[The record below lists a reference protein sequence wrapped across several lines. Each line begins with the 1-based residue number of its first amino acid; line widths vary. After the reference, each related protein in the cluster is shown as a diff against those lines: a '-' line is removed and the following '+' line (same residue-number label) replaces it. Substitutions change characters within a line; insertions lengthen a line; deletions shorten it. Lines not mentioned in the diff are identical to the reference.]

1 MIAEEKEQE
10 LKRARHEG
18 QMETE
23 KVDKHLCTSF
33 FVHLLT
39 YIFPHSKFTSSCVDT
54 RVHYVKSAFTHCD

>member
-23 KVDKHLCTSF
+23 KVDKYLCTLF

-39 YIFPHSKFTSSCVDT
+39 YIYIPTFKIYFVM
-54 RVHYVKSAFTHCD
+54 R